1 MNEVAH
7 GVADTRG
14 VGRNIKVIVTGMTYN
29 HDCGDEGF
37 GDSID
42 FTASIVK

>member
-1 MNEVAH
+1 MRCRYEC
-7 GVADTRG
+7 GG
-14 VGRNIKVIVTGMTYN
+14 CRNIKVIVTGMTYN